1 MYLYPAYAI
10 KRSMILEIT
19 VNSVTSGLLA
29 QEGGADRIELCDNF
43 HEGGT
48 TPGAGSIAKAR
59 ECIHIGLF
67 VMIRPRG
74 GDFHYSDLELEIMKK
89 DIQLARDLGADG
101 VVFGLLNADATVDRI
116 HTAELV
122 AVSRPMQVTFHR
134 SFDLTPDPFTALEEI
149 IEAGADRI
157 LTSGQA
163 PSAMEGARI
172 IASLLKQAG
181 DRIIIMPGAD
191 INENNILELHRL
203 TRAQEFH
210 ASLRTKRQSGMTFQ
224 RESVFM
230 GDSSSPAYAY
240 DVASPARI
248 RLMKQI
254 LENGC

>member
-1 MYLYPAYAI
+1 
-10 KRSMILEIT
+10 MILEIT
-19 VNSVTSGLLA
+19 VNSVTSALLA

-59 ECIHIGLF
+59 ECLHIDLF

-74 GDFHYSDLELEIMKK
+74 GDFHYSDLEREIMKN
-89 DIQLARDLGADG
+89 DIQLARDFGADG
-101 VVFGLLNADATVDRI
+101 VVFGLLNTDGTVDRI

-134 SFDLTPDPFTALEEI
+134 AFDLTPDPFAALEEI

-163 PSAMEGARI
+163 PAALEGAAV

-181 DRIIIMPGAD
+181 NRITIMPGAG
-191 INENNILELHRL
+191 ISESNILELYRL
-203 TRAQEFH
+203 TRATEFH
-210 ASLRTKRQSGMTFQ
+210 ASLRTKKFSGMSFQ
-224 RESVFM
+224 REGVFM
-230 GDSSSPAYAY
+230 GDQGFSTYPY
-240 DVASPARI
+240 DVASPERI
-248 RLMKQI
+248 RIMKHI
-254 LENGC
+254 LNNDC

>member
-1 MYLYPAYAI
+1 
-10 KRSMILEIT
+10 MILEIT
-19 VNSVTSGLLA
+19 VNSVTSALLA

-48 TPGAGSIAKAR
+48 TPGAGSISKAR

-101 VVFGLLNADATVDRI
+101 VVFGLLNADGTIDRI

-122 AVSRPMQVTFHR
+122 TVSHPMQVTFHR
-134 SFDLTPDPFTALEEI
+134 AFDLTPDPFTALEEI
-149 IEAGADRI
+149 IETGADRV

-163 PSAMEGARI
+163 PSAMEGARV

-181 DRIIIMPGAD
+181 DRIMIMPGAG
-191 INENNILELHRL
+191 INESNILELYRL
-203 TRAQEFH
+203 TQAQEFH
-210 ASLRTKRQSGMTFQ
+210 ASLRTKRYSGMSFQ
-224 RESVFM
+224 REGVFM
-230 GDSSSPAYAY
+230 GDQGFQAYPY
-240 DVASPARI
+240 EVASPERI
-248 RLMKQI
+248 RVLKRI
-254 LENGC
+254 LENVC